1 LNEAAYQSARSP
13 LLPHVNG
20 SVEISRSE
28 TPGVSSRLG
37 GPDNNSVSAGING
50 QAILYDF
57 GKTYKQFKAAGK
69 SLDASKFDSQSVV
82 ATTILNARSAYYN
95 YLLSAQVLLVNEDAL
110 QQMNLHYDQAK
121 ILFDVGKQAGITVTK
136 AKVDVANAQVNVI
149 HAKNALQLAKIQM
162 DLVAGIALSGP
173 LDLTDSLSTREDSL
187 GMSEAQMLVLEKRPE
202 INSLKARLD
211 AARLQLSAMRSAFFP
226 SLNATGS
233 LGWGASNNA
242 AITGSDFNAFPQWS
256 IGASL
261 SMPLYSGGFLDAS
274 VSNRM
279 PRSNSRTRNSKRPCK
294 AFPNR
299 CSSIFFLKTRP
310 FSVLTPPTYLS
321 ARLMKVLKCLRSAS
335 ARALRRPLKL
345 PMRR

>member
-1 LNEAAYQSARSP
+1 
-13 LLPHVNG
+13 
-20 SVEISRSE
+20 
-28 TPGVSSRLG
+28 LG

-274 VSNRM
+274 VKQSDASVKQQNAQLEATMQSVSQQVQQYFLLENEALQRIDATDVLIGEADESLKMSQERFRAGVATSLEITDAEITLANARISNAQAHFDYHVAHA
-279 PRSNSRTRNSKRPCK
+279 N
-294 AFPNR
+294 
-299 CSSIFFLKTRP
+299 L
-310 FSVLTPPTYLS
+310 
-321 ARLMKVLKCLRSAS
+321 LMAIGILHE
-335 ARALRRPLKL
+335 
-345 PMRR
+345 